1 MRFRIRGV
9 RLSAVLLAFCAA
21 LLAAPPATAKN
32 MGCCKLAKGCTTAT
46 ATVCRALGGNL
57 VGVGTQICDA
67 TMGCVAGVGCATC
80 RGGELSGEM
89 CETPD
94 ACGTGGYCMTD
105 VRLFDLDL
113 DLLVQPLRQPLQ
125 YAVKFV
131 CGDPEPRGIALAR
144 GRYATA
150 INLHNPDLRR
160 SVDLRFKVAQALPI
174 PDEGRI
180 TGFEPLGLRPD
191 GAAEIDCPQILRR
204 LEEPVFA
211 KGFVVILAFQ
221 PLDVVAVHTA
231 AATPNRGGEV
241 VSLDV
246 ERVEPTGLPR

>member
-1 MRFRIRGV
+1 MRFTIRVV
-9 RLSAVLLAFCAA
+9 RLSALLLVACAA
-21 LLAAPPATAKN
+21 LLTAPLATAKN
-32 MGCCKLAKGCTTAT
+32 MGCCKLSNGCTTAT

-67 TMGCVAGVGCATC
+67 TMGCVAGTGCATC
-80 RGGELSGEM
+80 RGGELSSEV

-94 ACGTGGYCMTD
+94 ACGPGGYCMTE

-113 DLLVQPLRQPLQ
+113 ILQPVRQPLQ

-150 INLHNPDLRR
+150 INLHNPNLTRP
-160 SVDLRFKVAQALPI
+160 VEVRFKVAQALPI
-174 PDEGRI
+174 PKEGRI
-180 TGFEPLGLRPD
+180 TEFEPLALRPD

-204 LEEPVFA
+204 LDEPVFA
-211 KGFVVILAFQ
+211 KGFVVVLAIQ

-231 AATPNRGGEV
+231 AQTPNRGGEV

-246 ERVEPTGLPR
+246 ERVEPTVLPR